1 MNSMTGYGLG
11 IGSNENVSVKVEI
24 KSVNNRYSDINIK
37 LPKILLYIE
46 DKIKKYIKDK
56 VYRGKIDVFINV
68 DFLNIKNF
76 KVGVNTALAK
86 EYYEAL
92 SSIKKDLDFKE
103 DIKLRDIYLMQGVLT
118 NEPEE
123 IDENIYMG
131 VIQKALEEAVNNFIA
146 MRNREGENI
155 KQVFENSLDHIKKIA
170 EFIRVKSPAVIE
182 ENTEKL
188 KKTIKENVDEDKLDL
203 QRLSTEVAIMCDKLS
218 IDEEITR
225 IFIHLGQ
232 FNDIINESGAIGRRL
247 DFLVQELNREVNTIG
262 SKTTDIEI
270 LNSVVDLKSE
280 IEKLREQIQNIE

>member
-11 IGSNENVSVKVEI
+11 IGSNENVSVKIEI

-46 DKIKKYIKDK
+46 DRIKKYIKDR
-56 VYRGKIDVFINV
+56 VHRGKIDVFINV
-68 DFLNIKNF
+68 EFLNIKNI
-76 KVGVNTALAK
+76 KVGVNTALAR
-86 EYYEAL
+86 EYYEVL
-92 SSIKKDLDFKE
+92 SSIKRDLDFKDE
-103 DIKLRDIYLMQGVLT
+103 IKLRDVYLMQGVLT

-123 IDENIYMG
+123 IDEDIYMG
-131 VIQKALEEAVNNFIA
+131 VINETLQEAVENFIA

-155 KQVFENSLDHIKKIA
+155 KAVFENSLGHIKEIA
-170 EFIRVKSPAVIE
+170 ELIRIKAPLVVE

-188 KKTIKENVDEDKLDL
+188 KNTIKENVDVDKLDL

-225 IFIHLGQ
+225 VFIHLEQ
-232 FNDIINESGAIGRRL
+232 FNDIINKTGAIGRKL

-270 LNSVVDLKSE
+270 LNSVVELKSE

>member
-11 IGSNENVSVKVEI
+11 IGSNENVSVKIEI
-24 KSVNNRYSDINIK
+24 KSVNNRYSDINVK

-46 DKIKKYIKDK
+46 DRIKKYIKDR
-56 VYRGKIDVFINV
+56 VHRGKIDVFINV
-68 DFLNIKNF
+68 EFLDIKNIR
-76 KVGVNTALAK
+76 VGVNTALAK
-86 EYYEAL
+86 EYFEAL
-92 SSIKKDLDFKE
+92 SSIKRELAFKDE
-103 DIKLRDIYLMQGVLT
+103 IKLRDIYMMQGVLT

-123 IDENIYMG
+123 IDEDIYMG
-131 VIQKALEEAVNNFIA
+131 VIEETLQEAVENFIA

-155 KQVFENSLDHIKKIA
+155 KAVFENSLDHIKEIA
-170 EFIRVKSPAVIE
+170 ESIKIKAPSVVE
-182 ENTEKL
+182 ENTKKL
-188 KKTIKENVDEDKLDL
+188 KDTIRENVDADKLDL

-225 IFIHLGQ
+225 VFIHLDQ
-232 FNDIINESGAIGRRL
+232 FSDIINKTGAIGRKL

-270 LNSVVDLKSE
+270 LNSVVELKSE